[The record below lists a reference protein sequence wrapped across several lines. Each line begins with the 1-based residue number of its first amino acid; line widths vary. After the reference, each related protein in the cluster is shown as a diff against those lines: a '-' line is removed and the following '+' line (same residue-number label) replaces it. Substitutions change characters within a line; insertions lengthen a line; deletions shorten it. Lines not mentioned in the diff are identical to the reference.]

1 MFIDEHSSLE
11 VLSFG
16 EPLVGLY
23 APPGKSYAE
32 DVALSVVW
40 GGDTSN
46 VATAVS
52 RLAHRAA
59 YLSRV
64 GADAFGERFLEL
76 WREAGVDT
84 SHVRVDSEHRTG
96 AYFVS
101 FEHGSHRFT
110 YYRSN
115 SAASHIRVEDIDW
128 DFVRSCR
135 VLHLSSIS
143 QGISRSALEVSFALM
158 EAARSKNIMISYDVN
173 YRPAL
178 WTPELA
184 RAVIRQSIED
194 YADMVMIS
202 EEEMGLLGWGE
213 GIGDL
218 RRALRRLPL
227 LCALKHGPGG
237 CTVLREGEQVTVEPI
252 RVEVEDTVGAGD
264 AFAAGLICAVLEDRP
279 LLQVGKM
286 GNIVAGL
293 TCRKRGPLSGQPTRE
308 EVERF
313 LAE

>member
-1 MFIDEHSSLE
+1 MNERSPLE
-11 VLSFG
+11 VLCFG

-23 APPGKSYAE
+23 APQGKSYAE
-32 DVALSVVW
+32 DVSLSVVW

-52 RLAHRAA
+52 RLGHGSA

-76 WREAGVDT
+76 WRKAGVDT
-84 SHVRVDSEHRTG
+84 THVGVDPDHKTG

-110 YYRSN
+110 YYRKD

-128 DFVRSCR
+128 DFVRVCKL
-135 VLHLSSIS
+135 LHLSSIS

-158 EAARSKNIMISYDVN
+158 ECARSHNIRVSYDVN

-194 YADMVMIS
+194 YADIVMIS
-202 EEEMGLLGWGE
+202 GEEMGLLGWGD
-213 GIGDL
+213 GAGDL
-218 RRALRRLPL
+218 RRQLRRMPR
-227 LCALKHGPGG
+227 LCAVKHGPGG
-237 CTVLREGEQVTVEPI
+237 CTVIREGEQVTVEPI
-252 RVEVEDTVGAGD
+252 AVEVEDTVGAGD
-264 AFAAGLICAVLEDRP
+264 AFAAGLICAVLEDRS
-279 LLQVGKM
+279 LAQSGKM
-286 GNIVAGL
+286 GNAVAGL
-293 TCRKRGPLSGQPTRE
+293 TCRRRGPLSGQPTRK
-308 EVERF
+308 EVERY